1 MRVTTPFQVS
11 AFSLLRVQ
19 SIREKQ
25 WQASQDYFSFQS
37 ECKHTA
43 NQCHSEK
50 TTRER
55 GFERTFLGAALG
67 TRSPGSP
74 RPPSLPSGPFCSG
87 KHHGQRWSEHEHF
100 VGAAEGAAPSP
111 ALLSND
117 ASNRN
122 WQHRPT
128 GSGSAQRLHL
138 DAGSSGRG
146 PAHAGLCFVSH
157 SAWFERLEIALACQA
172 CQGLR
177 L

>member
-25 WQASQDYFSFQS
+25 WQASQDFFFFQS

-50 TTRER
+50 TTGER

-87 KHHGQRWSEHEHF
+87 KHHGQRRSEHEHF
-100 VGAAEGAAPSP
+100 VGAAGGQPRAPPCFPTMPRTGTGNTGRRGA
-111 ALLSND
+111 
-117 ASNRN
+117 
-122 WQHRPT
+122 
-128 GSGSAQRLHL
+128 GSAQRLHL

-172 CQGLR
+172 CQGSR

>member
-50 TTRER
+50 TTGER
-55 GFERTFLGAALG
+55 GFERTFHGAALG

-74 RPPSLPSGPFCSG
+74 RPPFLPSGPFCSG
-87 KHHGQRWSEHEHF
+87 KHHGQRRSEHEHF

-111 ALLSND
+111 ALLFND

-128 GSGSAQRLHL
+128 GSGVCPASPP
-138 DAGSSGRG
+138 GRRQLWPRPG
-146 PAHAGLCFVSH
+146 PCWPLFCVSLCLV
-157 SAWFERLEIALACQA
+157 
-172 CQGLR
+172 
-177 L
+177 